1 MFFSAA
7 LQRMNEYGKWM
18 DGRDL
23 VSPSQIHQAYYSRGL
38 GVTVIT
44 YELIKYLIYFFG
56 QSSSDI
62 LMSSKIQNVSD
73 MFRLF

>member
-1 MFFSAA
+1 
-7 LQRMNEYGKWM
+7 MNEYGKWM
-18 DGRDL
+18 DGPDL
-23 VSPSQIHQAYYSRGL
+23 VSPSQIHQAYYSRGP

-44 YELIKYLIYFFG
+44 YELIKYLMYFFG
-56 QSSSDI
+56 HFSKSSSDI